1 MNNGNVSLFLPYSSV
16 KKTGRSFAGAKAVL
30 SLSKIFH
37 EYMKSRQFCLARYFF
52 NQTNTSEF
60 RKQAKQRRSAFTN
73 QSNGYVA
80 IVTVLVIGAV
90 MLSVGM
96 AVVLNSINIGQG
108 ALAEIKKESGIGFVE
123 SCAEDALIKINKNGA
138 LAGTI
143 VLPEGTCTVTINSQ
157 VGSNWDFT
165 VSGILN
171 GYSKNIRVTA
181 TRGSTMTVNSWQE
194 I

>member
-1 MNNGNVSLFLPYSSV
+1 M
-16 KKTGRSFAGAKAVL
+16 
-30 SLSKIFH
+30 
-37 EYMKSRQFCLARYFF
+37 
-52 NQTNTSEF
+52 
-60 RKQAKQRRSAFTN
+60 
-73 QSNGYVA
+73 
-80 IVTVLVIGAV
+80 
-90 MLSVGM
+90 
-96 AVVLNSINIGQG
+96 
-108 ALAEIKKESGIGFVE
+108 AEIKKESGIGFVE